1 MHSTFKWESVSSP
14 GDGGKR
20 DKEVVLQG
28 LVRVPT
34 EATADALKQSGR
46 AAVFFSLLAK
56 ESKAVRVQWLEAPQ
70 HSGGVGYYLQ
80 FARAEASRLGG
91 ALAYRRGGGKALGM
105 RLPERADASVPLGIT
120 WRLRGVPL
128 AWEEAELEQ
137 ALRGVGIQGTIKVVD
152 RTPGKPW
159 LVRITHDA
167 PTTDMA
173 FVVEVPRHRTSST
186 SFGLSGLL
194 ASLEQT

>member
-1 MHSTFKWESVSSP
+1 MIWEWRNILGDPNDFLRRKFPFVHSTFKWELVSSP

-34 EATADALKQSGR
+34 ESTTDALQSGQ

-70 HSGGVGYYLQ
+70 HSGGVGYLQ

-91 ALAYRRGGGKALGM
+91 ALAYRRGGGKALGV
-105 RLPERADASVPLGIT
+105 RLPVPLGIT

-152 RTPGKPW
+152 RALGKPW
-159 LVRITHDA
+159 LVRIT
-167 PTTDMA
+167 
-173 FVVEVPRHRTSST
+173 PRCAH
-186 SFGLSGLL
+186 L
-194 ASLEQT
+194 